1 MCAEIR
7 CLSVMR
13 VLRVAGWVDAWGRM
27 ILVGGCWWPVER
39 GASSMGPQAGREV
52 RPMRDLT
59 VRATSCYHSAS
70 KEIWLGLGLR
80 YERVT
85 MLNAA

>member
-1 MCAEIR
+1 MLKRYEER
-7 CLSVMR
+7 EG

-27 ILVGGCWWPVER
+27 VGVHPGGGMLVAGER

-70 KEIWLGLGLR
+70 KEI
-80 YERVT
+80 
-85 MLNAA
+85 

>member
-1 MCAEIR
+1 
-7 CLSVMR
+7 
-13 VLRVAGWVDAWGRM
+13 
-27 ILVGGCWWPVER
+27 
-39 GASSMGPQAGREV
+39 MGPQAGREV

-85 MLNAA
+85 MLRLRATVCSLIIHELS